1 MKKELFRIEC
11 VDNCDKYV
19 LENAPINEYGWGEVI
34 ARLAKKYPDASTID
48 HMGECEFDDKE
59 FIDTEL
65 LIARNARDDAVN
77 RLKDRNDQW
86 YKKVEETNKLQN
98 KYMQLKHSGQIVMSE
113 LKCRTRPKMKS
124 TGIIFKKC
132 EQEQTHIGG
141 PLELITVD
149 RVVRSAMAH
158 LEELLR
164 ES

>member
-59 FIDTEL
+59 FI
-65 LIARNARDDAVN
+65 
-77 RLKDRNDQW
+77 DRNDQW